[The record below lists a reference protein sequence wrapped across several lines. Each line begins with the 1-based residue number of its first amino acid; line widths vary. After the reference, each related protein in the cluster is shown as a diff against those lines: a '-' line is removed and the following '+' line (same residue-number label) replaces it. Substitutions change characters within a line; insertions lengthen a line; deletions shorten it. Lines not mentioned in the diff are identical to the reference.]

1 MAACASRCI
10 ADDGDFTLV
19 SGGTFA
25 MGSPETEAWREK
37 DETAHEVAVSGF
49 LLAKREVS
57 QEEYEKFTGKNPS
70 EFKGKDLPVE
80 NVTWFDAVRFC
91 NAKSKAEGLQCAY
104 AIDGE
109 KVVWNREADGYRL
122 LTEAEWEYA
131 CRAGS
136 SEPFNFGPVPT
147 DKLANYYATYPYEDG
162 PSGRYRGKTLPTGSF
177 KPNAW
182 GFFNMHGNVA
192 EWCWDIYGEYG
203 AAAQSNP
210 RGAENGQ
217 FRVYRGGGWNDFG
230 KHLRSAFRSAAE
242 PDSAMYNRGLRLA
255 RNADKKQEGKK

>member
-10 ADDGDFTLV
+10 ADDGDFALV

-37 DETAHEVAVSGF
+37 DETAHEVAVSAF

-122 LTEAEWEYA
+122 PTEAEWEYA

-162 PSGRYRGKTLPTGSF
+162 PSGRYRGKTLPTDSF

-210 RGAENGQ
+210 RGGAIQSARRRKRAVPRLPRRGMERFRKAFAFGVQVGCGAGQRNVQQGVAPRAE
-217 FRVYRGGGWNDFG
+217 RG
-230 KHLRSAFRSAAE
+230 
-242 PDSAMYNRGLRLA
+242 
-255 RNADKKQEGKK
+255 

>member
-1 MAACASRCI
+1 MAACAPCCI
-10 ADDGDFTLV
+10 ADDGDFALV

-122 LTEAEWEYA
+122 STEAEWEYVPRGKLRA
-131 CRAGS
+131 VQFRAGS
-136 SEPFNFGPVPT
+136 DRQARQLLRHLPVRRRPIR
-147 DKLANYYATYPYEDG
+147 KVQGQNSPDG
-162 PSGRYRGKTLPTGSF
+162 LVQTKRMGIFQHARQ
-177 KPNAW
+177 
-182 GFFNMHGNVA
+182 
-192 EWCWDIYGEYG
+192 C
-203 AAAQSNP
+203 
-210 RGAENGQ
+210 
-217 FRVYRGGGWNDFG
+217 GGMVLG
-230 KHLRSAFRSAAE
+230 HIR
-242 PDSAMYNRGLRLA
+242 
-255 RNADKKQEGKK
+255 